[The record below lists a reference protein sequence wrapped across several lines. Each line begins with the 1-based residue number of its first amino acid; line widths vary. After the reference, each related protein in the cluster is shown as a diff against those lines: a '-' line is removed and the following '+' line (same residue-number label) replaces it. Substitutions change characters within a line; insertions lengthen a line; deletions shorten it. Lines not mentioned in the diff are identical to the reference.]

1 MGRWGGGLMAAMTL
15 AVALALAPVAIDGA
29 RAEAPAV
36 DPRVVN
42 PRSPSPSPEPEA
54 PLPPIA
60 LGGLVMKLDSTRP
73 WGEVRGGIIC
83 YHVRDMVSDAGLV
96 VLRSERFK
104 DIVADHLR
112 DADFEVEDPTDN
124 LFQSGGPKSPIL
136 VAAVIKDIHA
146 SFCDIWSMDANLDNA
161 KGKATMTVEW
171 QVYSRTEQ
179 KVLAKIETEGGYEVK
194 SAAATNTVE
203 TVLLGAFTE
212 NVRRLAEGAQLRRVL
227 TASAALA
234 SGEPPRPDGFSPI
247 VLATPTPSPTRAP
260 GDAVGAVVLIQTADG
275 HGSGVLVS
283 SDGYVLTDQHVV
295 GEAKTVRVRWS
306 DGIETAGEV
315 LRVSKPRDV
324 ALVRTDPRG
333 RQPLGL
339 RLDQPQPGETVF
351 AIGAPLE
358 TQFQGTLTRGIV
370 SANRTINGLAYV
382 QSDVTVNPGNSGG
395 PLLDE
400 KGRVLGLTDLARLQD
415 GAPVSSGINLFT
427 PTRDALDFLGLKAP
441 ATGATGAP

>member
-1 MGRWGGGLMAAMTL
+1 MGRWAGGLMAAVAL
-15 AVALALAPVAIDGA
+15 AIGLALAPGPADRA
-29 RAEAPAV
+29 RAAPPA
-36 DPRVVN
+36 
-42 PRSPSPSPEPEA
+42 PETKA
-54 PLPPIA
+54 KADDTGASVFDTAGQLPTFA
-60 LGGLVMKLDSTRP
+60 FTGVLMKLDSTRP

-83 YHVRDMVSDAGLV
+83 YHVRDLISDAGLV
-96 VLRSERFK
+96 ALRSARLK
-104 DIVADHLR
+104 DIVTNQLR
-112 DADFEVEDPTDN
+112 DADFQVEDPTDN
-124 LFQSGGPKSPIL
+124 LFQADSPKSPIL

-146 SFCDIWSMDANLDNA
+146 SFCDIWSMDANLAMA
-161 KGKATMTVEW
+161 KGKATMQVEW
-171 QVYSRTEQ
+171 QVYSRAEQ
-179 KVLAKIETEGGYEVK
+179 KLLAKIETDGGFEVK
-194 SAAATNTVE
+194 SAAATGTVE
-203 TVLLGAFTE
+203 TVLSGAFTE
-212 NVRRLAEGAQLRRVL
+212 NVRRLAQGVELRRAL

-234 SGEPPRPDGFSPI
+234 SGEPPRPDALTPI
-247 VLATPTPSPTRAP
+247 VLSAPTPAPTRAP

-295 GEAKTVRVRWS
+295 GDAKTVRVRWS
-306 DGIETAGEV
+306 DGIETQGEV
-315 LRVSKPRDV
+315 LRISKARDV

-358 TQFQGTLTRGIV
+358 VQFQGTLTRGIV

-415 GAPVSSGINLFT
+415 GAPVTSGVNLFT

-441 ATGATGAP
+441 AGAAP